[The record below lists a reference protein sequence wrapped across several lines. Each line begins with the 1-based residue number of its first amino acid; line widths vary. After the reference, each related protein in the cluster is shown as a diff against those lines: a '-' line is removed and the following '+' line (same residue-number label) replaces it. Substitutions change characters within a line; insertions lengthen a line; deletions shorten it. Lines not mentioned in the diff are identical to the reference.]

1 MPAKKTPSRP
11 AGKAPAET
19 TTKPFI
25 DGGASSSVVRIRTTG
40 GPAKRRIDWEAVER
54 DYRTGKKTLR
64 ELAAKHGA
72 THTTIGRR
80 AERDGWTKDL
90 TEAIRQA
97 TNAKLIEATVQQE
110 CTSAHQNATEAV
122 LVAAEIAKGVIL
134 GQRARVGQATNVAM
148 RMLAELDTT
157 TTKADEIQALFEVLT
172 DELDD
177 SGKAAAQRQL
187 GEFMRLHSRVASV
200 QKLMDALGKA
210 QTLERQAFALD
221 EPEKPPERPEATD
234 WRAKTAE
241 EAQAAYLRL
250 VRGQ

>member
-54 DYRTGKKTLR
+54 DYRTGKFTLR
-64 ELAAKHGA
+64 ELEAKHGA
-72 THTTIGRR
+72 SYSEISRHAKR
-80 AERDGWTKDL
+80 ESWQKDL
-90 TEAIRQA
+90 REVIRAA
-97 TNAKLIEATVQQE
+97 TDAALLRDT
-110 CTSAHQNATEAV
+110 ATEAQRAATDVV
-122 LVAAEIAKGVIL
+122 LVAAEVAKGVIL

>member
-11 AGKAPAET
+11 PAAKAPAAA
-19 TTKPFI
+19 K
-25 DGGASSSVVRIRTTG
+25 
-40 GPAKRRIDWEAVER
+40 PAKRRRIDWEAIER
-54 DYRTGKKTLR
+54 DYRTGRFTLR
-64 ELAAKHGA
+64 QLESIHGA
-72 THTTIGRR
+72 DFSKIGKR
-80 AERDGWTKDL
+80 ARTEGWTKDL
-90 TEAIRQA
+90 SDVIRQA
-97 TNAKLIEATVQQE
+97 TKAALIADVTTAK
-110 CTSAHQNATEAV
+110 ATESLGATTDVV
-122 LVAAEIAKGVIL
+122 LAAAEIAKGVIL

-221 EPEKPPERPEATD
+221 DPNKPGEKPEPIDFTAIPEAD
-234 WRAKTAE
+234 RM
-241 EAQAAYLRL
+241 AAHLRL
-250 VRGQ
+250 VHGS